1 MVAEYVVRR
10 ATVGDATAIAS
21 VHHRA
26 WGESYRGIVP
36 DDVLD
41 ARAPVEKRTLI
52 WARYLERNAGFVAV
66 ACTTEGEVAGFLSC
80 GVAEPHTGADCE
92 VQAIYVLDAHKRRG
106 IGRKLLR
113 DGGGAMRAW
122 LESLKP
128 LDSALAGAKNPD
140 VVALRGPL
148 AGGVQALI
156 DALKYFVATA
166 KQDPRATYAGA
177 VPFLMLTGHVAGGAM
192 LARSA
197 LVAERKLGE
206 SGADAD
212 FLKAKIATARF
223 FAEHI
228 LTQSGGLRD
237 AIVGGASTI
246 MAIADDKLIAV

>member
-113 DGGGAMRAW
+113 AGLDHLRNQAGQTVGLWVLDANEAACRFYEALGWRAGEVRTDSRN
-122 LESLKP
+122 LKLRAYYRSL
-128 LDSALAGAKNPD
+128 
-140 VVALRGPL
+140 
-148 AGGVQALI
+148 
-156 DALKYFVATA
+156 TE
-166 KQDPRATYAGA
+166 
-177 VPFLMLTGHVAGGAM
+177 PFP
-192 LARSA
+192 
-197 LVAERKLGE
+197 
-206 SGADAD
+206 AD
-212 FLKAKIATARF
+212 
-223 FAEHI
+223 
-228 LTQSGGLRD
+228 
-237 AIVGGASTI
+237 
-246 MAIADDKLIAV
+246 